1 MARGF
6 ITSVFLYFMSITMV
20 YATGVVCSA
29 HNDSRSD
36 CNNEPGCRVIEAQ
49 NANNNFFCIPNCQ
62 DFDQTECKNYAGCA
76 LTDMGACDPSPAN
89 KYPLW
94 ETDHFEYYPCP
105 SDYPS
110 SKARNDSID
119 FCYKPCT
126 SGSDAGTNECGVY
139 QATEWN
145 NVVSCFNTNTLTLI
159 PSDDFHIEGDKC
171 FLNARPCNLF
181 SAKDESSNPINAAL
195 ITGTAIWLPTEQKY
209 QVSDTNNADNT
220 CTYSVTGIQYAD
232 KHCTANIT
240 YTNNTQWVANA
251 SSELNFQTVNG
262 YYCTSC
268 INTYPT
274 YYYYPSS
281 NTDVDDC
288 VNPGNN
294 HSQVCLCKIVPRGY
308 YLNGIWNY
316 TSPIPSNRY
325 TKCPVGQ
332 TTMNG
337 TSPNYSGG
345 GSINDCQYE
354 DDTQVCDVAG
364 CKSLNQILS
373 GAAANAWTSMLP

>member
-1 MARGF
+1 MRMF
-6 ITSVFLYFMSITMV
+6 LLFFLLILPITTNASTCSSFNNPEDSDGCINAEGCYWDGTDCLSCPAADANQGYYCPEGAHCNS
-20 YATGVVCSA
+20 TGDSPTGRCTCPDDFPWSTVGNTSA
-29 HNDSRSD
+29 DN
-36 CNNEPGCRVIEAQ
+36 
-49 NANNNFFCIPNCQ
+49 
-62 DFDQTECKNYAGCA
+62 
-76 LTDMGACDPSPAN
+76 
-89 KYPLW
+89 
-94 ETDHFEYYPCP
+94 
-105 SDYPS
+105 
-110 SKARNDSID
+110 
-119 FCYKPCT
+119 CYKPCSDNSDDGNAPQNCGIT
-126 SGSDAGTNECGVY
+126 KGNSTNVSCKDEGYHITAGNPSADYHLEGSNECR
-139 QATEWN
+139 
-145 NVVSCFNTNTLTLI
+145 
-159 PSDDFHIEGDKC
+159 
-171 FLNARPCNLF
+171 LNARPCNLF

-316 TSPIPSNRY
+316 TSPISSNRY

-345 GSINDCQYE
+345 GSIDDCQYE

-373 GAAANAWTSMLP
+373 GAAANTWTSMLN